1 MQDDSMKMP
10 EMDMKDVDFGN
21 AFQQLLAILKLDKAM
36 IKKVAD
42 NKKGGATAAIFLLI
56 GTATL
61 PVLQM
66 IFGIQILNQT
76 FRPDIV
82 ATLAG
87 ILSALIS
94 ALLGYVIITLV
105 ATKLFKGKGS
115 FAQYF
120 RVGGL
125 VAGIGVVSGL
135 MVFVPA
141 LGAIISLVVGLW
153 SLVVGYVVLK
163 EVFHLDDKN
172 AILTIIVAA
181 IAIVVI
187 NGVLANLGL
196 GGAASQATFDLSS
209 VSY

>member
-1 MQDDSMKMP
+1 MKMP
-10 EMDMKDVDFGN
+10 EMDMKDVNFGN

-42 NKKGGATAAIFLLI
+42 NKSGGATAAIFLLI

-66 IFGIQILNQT
+66 IFGMRILNQT
-76 FRPDIV
+76 FRPDIT
-82 ATLAG
+82 ATLLG
-87 ILSALIS
+87 IVGALVSTLLS
-94 ALLGYVIITLV
+94 YVVVTLV

-135 MVFVPA
+135 IVFVPA
-141 LGAIISLVVGLW
+141 LGAIISLVVALW
-153 SLVVGYVVLK
+153 GLVVGYVVLK

-172 AILTIIVAA
+172 AILTIIVAV
-181 IAIVVI
+181 IAIVI
-187 NGVLANLGL
+187 IQTIFNSLGL
-196 GGAASQATFDLSS
+196 SGAASQAGFDLSS